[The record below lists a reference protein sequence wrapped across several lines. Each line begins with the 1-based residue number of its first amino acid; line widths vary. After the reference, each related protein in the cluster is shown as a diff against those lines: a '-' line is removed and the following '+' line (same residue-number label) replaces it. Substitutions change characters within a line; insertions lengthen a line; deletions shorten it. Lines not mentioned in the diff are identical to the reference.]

1 MLRNSRELKQNT
13 IHAEGTE
20 QIFRLEAVEEDH
32 AWEKS
37 ARNLA
42 CDLPINPL
50 EAERICRSLRGD
62 DLSLGA
68 VGAWCQALED
78 ALDDSVF
85 GYGRSEHYGVGSG
98 GGVQDAEEA
107 RHLVCEKIH
116 QSLIA
121 LQAQGNAL
129 IKALGGE
136 KPPQS
141 RRIQGASAAGWSAA
155 TASAQVSRD
164 EAGLRR
170 QGRRT
175 LNRESRAGG

>member
-1 MLRNSRELKQNT
+1 MIGNSRESKQ
-13 IHAEGTE
+13 AVVVECADSAR
-20 QIFRLEAVEEDH
+20 RLESVEHEH
-32 AWEKS
+32 ALEKA

-50 EAERICRSLRGD
+50 EAERICRSLKGD

-85 GYGRSEHYGVGSG
+85 GYGRSEQHTVWAG
-98 GGVQDAEEA
+98 DAAPDSECA

-116 QSLIA
+116 QSLVA

-129 IKALGGE
+129 IRALGGE

-141 RRIQGASAAGWSAA
+141 RRIQGASAGWSA
-155 TASAQVSRD
+155 TSASAKVTGD
-164 EAGLRR
+164 EAGLSR
-170 QGRRT
+170 QQNRT
-175 LNRESRAGG
+175 LDRESGAGG